1 MGTDRPCVVAV
12 IDDGRDD
19 MLHFEVRTDG
29 RTLEFDL
36 TKELQE
42 GLALE
47 GWEFLADFDP
57 GFFRRGAADRW
68 RELARLPAQ
77 HNAYP

>member
-1 MGTDRPCVVAV
+1 
-12 IDDGRDD
+12 

-36 TKELQE
+36 PKDVQE
-42 GLALE
+42 RLALE

-57 GFFRRGAADRW
+57 GFFRQGAADRW
-68 RELARLPAQ
+68 RALERLPATHQ
-77 HNAYP
+77 AP